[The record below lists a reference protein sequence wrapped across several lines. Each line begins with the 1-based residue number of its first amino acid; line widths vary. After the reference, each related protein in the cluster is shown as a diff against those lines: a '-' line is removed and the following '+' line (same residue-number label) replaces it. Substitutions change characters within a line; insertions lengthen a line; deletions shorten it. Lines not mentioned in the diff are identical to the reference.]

1 MRRGGDVALAFALGL
16 ALAAS
21 VVPGGAGCGGG
32 GSGNGSS
39 PGSDASTPPGDG
51 GGVSDGQ
58 GTSADGPGGGGSDG
72 SAPAND
78 GPGSSGDSASA
89 FDVGPITGL
98 NGATYFVDDAK
109 GSDANPGTAT
119 APWKTLQKA
128 GDTVKG
134 GDTVTVRAGT
144 YDGAIFG
151 WDGPAPCGDTD
162 CTITGTAA
170 HPILLQA
177 DPAAAAGKVV
187 IASKNKRT
195 AIGLSFVGCDY
206 VFVRGFTVTNGG
218 TAATPAGSITKAGIA
233 VAKSTG
239 NRLDANLVDGVA
251 GIGGI
256 LVDLGT
262 NVLVTGNEVRN
273 VQGTNTTGH
282 GMYVSGGSTGVQV
295 LDNAIHDNGY
305 VGLHVNGDASE
316 GAPGVVT
323 NLLVAG
329 NRIYEN
335 GQNGINAD
343 GLQGS
348 RIENNVLYAN
358 ARNGIELLP
367 DRRLGRQH
375 GQRHRERLDRP
386 VHGGVR
392 LRHRAGRRQH
402 RQRRVRRRPAR
413 RSGADERGLGR
424 QPRDQHEPDGRDRG
438 LRRPGEGR
446 LHARARRA
454 GAGDGR
460 RDLRRQERP
469 GRPRRGVRHR
479 RVRLRPLTGA
489 PQRRRPLTWAPK
501 RLRSAPLA
509 LALRECQGLRPPRGG
524 RPRG

>member
-256 LVDLGT
+256 LVDFGT

-358 ARNGIELLP
+358 ARNGIELYRIDASGGSTGNVIVNDSIDQSMVASGYAIAL
-367 DRRLGRQH
+367 DAASTGNVAFDDVLLG
-375 GQRHRERLDRP
+375 
-386 VHGGVR
+386 
-392 LRHRAGRRQH
+392 
-402 RQRRVRRRPAR
+402 
-413 RSGADERGLGR
+413 
-424 QPRDQHEPDGRDRG
+424 
-438 LRRPGEGR
+438 
-446 LHARARRA
+446 
-454 GAGDGR
+454 GAGPTSVASAANLATSTNLTDATGVFV
-460 RDLRRQERP
+460 DPAKGDYTLAP
-469 GRPRRGVRHR
+469 GGPGQGTGVGTFAGKSA
-479 RVRLRPLTGA
+479 PGA
-489 PQRRRPLTWAPK
+489 P
-501 RLRSAPLA
+501 
-509 LALRECQGLRPPRGG
+509 GG
-524 RPRG
+524 GFDIGAFAFVP